1 MKINE
6 LDHIKEDLN
15 THLTHLEDLSLF
27 KGKPGAADAIQTLN
41 SLADMLKG
49 HSNKKI
55 NITTKWDGSPAI
67 ICGTDPKDGEF
78 FVGTKGVFN
87 KNPKLNKS
95 IDDVETNHADQK
107 QGDELKDKSGLR
119 AKLKLAYEHL
129 KKLNIKGVLQ
139 GDLMFT
145 QGDIQT
151 KSFEGKSY
159 ITFKPQLLTYAV
171 PSDSD
176 LAKKMMSAKVG
187 IVFHTKYEGESLED
201 MNASFNIDLS
211 DLTPTPDVW
220 FDDAYIK
227 DVSGMVNFT
236 EQEYKQIKTS
246 IEQANTYYKSI
257 GNAFQFL
264 DSTEAGKNLKDIIAA
279 NMNNN
284 IKQGVIEQDP
294 TKFYN
299 SFVEDYKRRAND
311 AIAKLKTGPEGPAG
325 QRKLAALEQGLQFLD
340 TNNQN
345 LQSFYSM
352 WLKLGAIKN
361 AIYQKIRNIK
371 AIDTFD
377 EVDGELKVSDPEGFV
392 AVDRIGNAVKIVDRL
407 DFSRKNFNKEDL
419 ELNLNLLND
428 LSESRQ
434 FRNRKSVSK
443 YSAKG
448 AADLAFAELCAL
460 VILNYEYK
468 YANIAS
474 RYAYRTASY
483 GNFDYF
489 RNNGTDLYILLH
501 ALAGTGSVIRF
512 ADEENSKVFQKRLQ
526 INTVYLKEFLN
537 YIVSN
542 GVNQRSLSRYLMR
555 VSRMLMIDDSSLR
568 AIRRLTADF
577 PILKS
582 REKAMVVVRTMQY
595 LRSASPRSELLIH
608 LQQMSRER
616 RLEDKVKD
624 QQKMSPAVAVGAAL
638 IGGYAGYK
646 LVRDKKWQ
654 QKVDFKTRNLKS

>member
-1 MKINE
+1 M
-6 LDHIKEDLN
+6 
-15 THLTHLEDLSLF
+15 LT
-27 KGKPGAADAIQTLN
+27 
-41 SLADMLKG
+41 
-49 HSNKKI
+49 
-55 NITTKWDGSPAI
+55 
-67 ICGTDPKDGEF
+67 
-78 FVGTKGVFN
+78 
-87 KNPKLNKS
+87 S
-95 IDDVETNHADQK
+95 I
-107 QGDELKDKSGLR
+107 
-119 AKLKLAYEHL
+119 
-129 KKLNIKGVLQ
+129 
-139 GDLMFT
+139 
-145 QGDIQT
+145 
-151 KSFEGKSY
+151 
-159 ITFKPQLLTYAV
+159 
-171 PSDSD
+171 
-176 LAKKMMSAKVG
+176 
-187 IVFHTKYEGESLED
+187 
-201 MNASFNIDLS
+201 ASVFNIDLS

-236 EQEYKQIKTS
+236 EQEYKQVKTS

-434 FRNRKSVSK
+434 F
-443 YSAKG
+443 
-448 AADLAFAELCAL
+448 
-460 VILNYEYK
+460 
-468 YANIAS
+468 IA
-474 RYAYRTASY
+474 
-483 GNFDYF
+483 
-489 RNNGTDLYILLH
+489 
-501 ALAGTGSVIRF
+501 
-512 ADEENSKVFQKRLQ
+512 
-526 INTVYLKEFLN
+526 
-537 YIVSN
+537 
-542 GVNQRSLSRYLMR
+542 
-555 VSRMLMIDDSSLR
+555 
-568 AIRRLTADF
+568 
-577 PILKS
+577 
-582 REKAMVVVRTMQY
+582 
-595 LRSASPRSELLIH
+595 
-608 LQQMSRER
+608 
-616 RLEDKVKD
+616 
-624 QQKMSPAVAVGAAL
+624 
-638 IGGYAGYK
+638 
-646 LVRDKKWQ
+646 
-654 QKVDFKTRNLKS
+654 